1 MSRPVGCGLAL
12 LLLAAPAPV
21 RAADPPEALL
31 SPTTQLYVRWDG
43 VTPHRAAYEAS
54 ALGAVM
60 KGPTG
65 DSVRAILAKGPK
77 LLGSALLADPLRE
90 GRPPAELKA
99 VHADLKHA
107 EKLLDLLCD
116 HGVVLAAEVNEPRPT
131 LAGVGKALGGL
142 LGAGPGP
149 APDSFLPD
157 ARVFA
162 VVPNAGP
169 KAEVIFG
176 TIRLLTRQGDSPV
189 EPLPPALERTGF
201 VLKPQAADGP
211 VKAAWWV
218 EGDHVVFYAGSA
230 PVEAAVKG
238 VRANLAKGGITN
250 HPLLARSRKAGDFE
264 AVARGYV
271 DAGSVVGLAKR
282 LAGPFV
288 PGLADKVDGVGL
300 GNLKAVVFSS
310 GFKGKES
317 RALYEFDL
325 PGERKGLARVLKPT
339 PVTMSDLPP
348 LPPDVSRFSLL
359 RVDYTAAFD
368 AGLTVIDALVQ
379 EQFGVEEMG
388 KTPAEVSK
396 LRREFL
402 ERELNK
408 AAGIDARADLLA
420 HLGDKVCIFQSP
432 TEGLSVLGTVVC
444 ISVKDGAKVKTAADR
459 LVRTVEGLAGGRL
472 KVRKKTLAGV
482 EIREVYGRD
491 VGFLV
496 PTYAVVGDWLVIAG
510 HPQPVQGLVLRQAGT
525 LGRWKPDSD
534 TARRLGGM
542 PADAI
547 GVQYCDPR
555 SPAQNL
561 CTVGPL
567 ALGFLSLAIS
577 QRGNETE
584 FDPIDIG
591 LVPNGHELARHLF
604 PNLTY
609 TRDDGKT
616 VRVEVNDSFSL
627 PGEFVG
633 VEVLGFAFAS
643 LFAF

>member
-1 MSRPVGCGLAL
+1 MSRPLGCGLAL
-12 LLLAAPAPV
+12 LLLAAPA

-31 SPTTQLYVRWDG
+31 SPSTQLYLRWDG
-43 VTPHRAAYEAS
+43 VTPHKAAYEGS

-60 KGPTG
+60 QGPTG
-65 DSVRAILAKGPK
+65 DSVRALLAKGPK
-77 LLGSALLADPLRE
+77 LLGSSLLADPLQE
-90 GRPPAELKA
+90 GRSPAALKA
-99 VHADLKHA
+99 AHADLKHA
-107 EKLLDLLCD
+107 ERLVGLLCD
-116 HGVVLAAEVNEPRPT
+116 TGFVLAAEVNEPRPT

-157 ARVFA
+157 ARVFV
-162 VVPNAGP
+162 VVPGAGP
-169 KAEVIFG
+169 KADVIFG
-176 TIRLLTRQGDSPV
+176 TIRLVTRSAEAQV
-189 EPLPPALERTGF
+189 EPLPAALERTGF
-201 VLKPQAADGP
+201 VLVPQNRDVP
-211 VKAAWWV
+211 VRAAWWV

-230 PVEAAVKG
+230 PVETAVKG
-238 VRANLAKGGITN
+238 VRANLAKGGLTK
-250 HPLLARSRKAGDFE
+250 HPLFARCRQTGDFE

-271 DAGSVVGLAKR
+271 DADSVVGLAKR

-288 PGLADKVDGVGL
+288 PGLAAKVDAIGV

-325 PGERKGLARVLKPT
+325 PGERKGVARVLKQS
-339 PVTMSDLPP
+339 PVTLADLPP
-348 LPPDVSRFSLL
+348 LPPDASRFSLL

-368 AGLTVIDALVQ
+368 AGLTVLDALVP
-379 EQFGVEEMG
+379 EQFGVEDQG

-408 AAGIDARADLLA
+408 ATGIDARADLLA
-420 HLGDKVCIFQSP
+420 HLGDKVCIYQSP
-432 TEGLSVLGTVVC
+432 TEGLSVLGTVLC
-444 ISVKDGAKVKTAADR
+444 ISVKDPARVRAAADR
-459 LVRTVEGLAGGRL
+459 LARTAEAVAGGRV

-491 VGFLV
+491 FGFFV
-496 PTYAVVGDWLVIAG
+496 PTYAVVGDWLVVAA
-510 HPQPVQGLVLRQAGT
+510 HPQPVQGAVLRQAGT
-525 LGRWKPDSD
+525 LARWKPDAD

-542 PADAI
+542 PADAV

-561 CTVGPL
+561 CTVGPT
-567 ALGFLSLAIS
+567 ALGFLGLIQS
-577 QRGNETE
+577 QRGNESE
-584 FDPIDIG
+584 FDPIDLG
-591 LVPNGHELARHLF
+591 LVPNGHELSRHLF

-627 PGEFVG
+627 PGEFAG
-633 VEVLGFAFAS
+633 LEVLAFAAVS
-643 LFAF
+643 GLSF

>member
-12 LLLAAPAPV
+12 LLLAAPAG
-21 RAADPPEALL
+21 AADPPEALL
-31 SPTTQLYVRWDG
+31 SPSTQLYLRWDG
-43 VTPHRAAYEAS
+43 VTPHKAAYDGS

-65 DSVRAILAKGPK
+65 DSVRALLAKGPK
-77 LLGSALLADPLRE
+77 LLGSNLLADPLLE
-90 GRPPAELKA
+90 GRPPEELKA

-107 EKLLDLLCD
+107 ERLLDLLAD
-116 HGVVLAAEVNEPRPT
+116 TGVVVAAEVNEPRPT

-149 APDSFLPD
+149 SPDAFLPD
-157 ARVFA
+157 ARVFV
-162 VVPNAGP
+162 VVPNAGA
-169 KAEVIFG
+169 KADILLG
-176 TIRLLTRQGDSPV
+176 AIRLVTRQADTPV
-189 EPLPPALERTGF
+189 EPLPATLERAGYL
-201 VLKPQAADGP
+201 LKPKNPGVP

-218 EGDHVVFYAGSA
+218 EGDHFVFYVGSA
-230 PVEAAVKG
+230 TVESAVKG
-238 VRANLAKGGITN
+238 VRANLATGGLTN
-250 HPLLARSRKAGDFE
+250 HPLFARCQKTGDYE

-271 DAGSVVGLAKR
+271 DTASVVGLAKR

-288 PGLADKVDGVGL
+288 PGLADKVDAVGL

-317 RALYEFDL
+317 RAVYEFDL
-325 PGERKGLARVLKPT
+325 PGERKGLARILKST
-339 PVTMSDLPP
+339 PVTLADLPP
-348 LPPDVSRFSLL
+348 LPPDASRFSLL

-379 EQFGVEEMG
+379 EQFGVEDQG
-388 KTPAEVSK
+388 KTPAEISK

-420 HLGDKVCIFQSP
+420 HLGDKVCIYQSP
-432 TEGLSVLGTVVC
+432 TEGLSVLGTVLC
-444 ISVKDGAKVKTAADR
+444 ISVKDGPKVKTAADR
-459 LVRTVEGLAGGRL
+459 LARTVEGLAGGRV

-482 EIREVYGRD
+482 ELREVYGRD
-491 VGFLV
+491 LGFFV
-496 PTYAVVGDWLVIAG
+496 PTYAVVGDWLVIAA
-510 HPQPVQGLVLRQAGT
+510 HPQPVQGMVLRHAGT
-525 LGRWKPDSD
+525 IPRWKPDAD

-567 ALGFLSLAIS
+567 ALGFLGLIQG
-577 QRGNETE
+577 QRGSETD

-616 VRVEVNDSFSL
+616 VRVEVNESFSL
-627 PGEFVG
+627 PLEFAG
-633 VEVLGFAFAS
+633 LEVLAFTGVSGLFGF
-643 LFAF
+643 

>member
-12 LLLAAPAPV
+12 LLLAAPSPA

-31 SPTTQLYVRWDG
+31 SPSTQLYLRWDG
-43 VTPHRAAYEAS
+43 VTPHKAAYEAS

-65 DSVRAILAKGPK
+65 DSVRALLAKGPK
-77 LLGSALLADPLRE
+77 LVGAGLLADPLQQ
-90 GRPPAELKA
+90 GRSPAELRA

-107 EKLLDLLCD
+107 EQLVDLLAD
-116 HGVVLAAEVNEPRPT
+116 TGFVVAAEVNEPRPT
-131 LAGVGKALGGL
+131 LAGVGKAIGGL

-157 ARVFA
+157 ARVF
-162 VVPNAGP
+162 VVIPGAAP
-169 KAEVIFG
+169 KADVIFG
-176 TIRLLTRQGDSPV
+176 TIRLVTRQAETPT
-189 EPLPPALERTGF
+189 EPLPAALERTGW
-201 VLKPQAADGP
+201 VLNPKAAGTP

-230 PVEAAVKG
+230 SVEAAVKG
-238 VRANLAKGGITN
+238 VRANLAKGGLTK
-250 HPLLARSRKAGDFE
+250 HPLFARSQKAGEFE

-288 PGLADKVDGVGL
+288 PGLADKVDAVGL

-310 GFKGKES
+310 GFSGKES

-325 PGERKGLARVLKPT
+325 PGERRGLARVLKST
-339 PVTMSDLPP
+339 PVKADDLPP

-359 RVDYTAAFD
+359 RVDYTAGFD

-408 AAGIDARADLLA
+408 VAGIDARADLLA

-459 LVRTVEGLAGGRL
+459 LARTVEGLAGGRL
-472 KVRKKTLAGV
+472 KVRKKLLAGA

-491 VGFLV
+491 TGFFV
-496 PTYAVVGDWLVIAG
+496 PTYAVVGDWLVIAA
-510 HPQPVQGLVLRQAGT
+510 HPQPVQGLVLRHAGV
-525 LGRWKPDSD
+525 LDRWKPDAD

-547 GVQYCDPR
+547 GLQYCNPK

-567 ALGFLSLAIS
+567 AFGFLGLAMS
-577 QRGNETE
+577 RGNETE
-584 FDPIDIG
+584 FEPLDLG
-591 LVPNGHELARHLF
+591 LIPNGHELSRHLF

-616 VRVEVNDSFSL
+616 VRVEVHDSFSL
-627 PGEFVG
+627 PGEFAG
-633 VEVLGFAFAS
+633 LEVLAFAAVS
-643 LFAF
+643 GLGF